1 LKKKLHDQTID
12 SNKIISI
19 FTEIGGNGKRFL
31 NQRTVHQIPAIST
44 GEREVST
51 QSQSEKASTERT
63 SPLFSNEI
71 DT

>member
-1 LKKKLHDQTID
+1 MIKRLIQTR
-12 SNKIISI
+12 S
-19 FTEIGGNGKRFL
+19 FQFLQRLGETGNGHRFL